1 MAGGAARLVKYART
15 HGVAY
20 TACRAAEKLG
30 ERLLGTYDRMY
41 RRDRASE
48 AELARQRALQPD
60 AGLISVVVPVYNT
73 NPDFLKALAQSLTAQ
88 TYARWEACLYDDVSP
103 RADTRDALQEIAA
116 MDPRFRVMFGREN
129 LGLAGNTNRA
139 AKQTH
144 GEWIVLL
151 DHDDLLEPDALYRV
165 AETAA
170 KEQPEMIYS
179 DEDKVTERGNLHTDL
194 HCKPD
199 FCPDNL
205 RSANYICHLMAIR
218 RTLLDTVGGLRP
230 AFDGSQDHDLALRL
244 SERTSR
250 ISHIPAMLYSWR
262 TVGSSVS
269 HQNLARCLDASCRA
283 VMEHMARIGY
293 PGAAEA
299 EAGVLRLRYE
309 VPETMTAAVLI
320 LAEDEADGACCLAA
334 FERDAWPC
342 AVCRVIATGANRY
355 AAMNRAT
362 AEATEDVLVF
372 VDASVLPEG
381 ADFLRELLMY
391 AQRDD
396 VGAVT
401 PVLLDRRR
409 RIAHGGF
416 AVGMAGVAR
425 CRGQG
430 LTVASGGRY
439 RMMRLSH
446 NVAAVSAACAAIRR
460 DHFLPFDE
468 KYRGGLGAV
477 DWSLRLLAA
486 GRRNVYTPHA
496 VGQCGHTKL
505 LLLRGADDAEDVAR
519 FERAH
524 GQAVYDPCYSARF
537 SRQRGDFRIE

>member
-15 HGVAY
+15 HGAAY
-20 TACRAAEKLG
+20 TVRRAAEKLG
-30 ERLLGTYDRMY
+30 ERLLGVYDRMY

-48 AELARQRALQPD
+48 VELARQRASQPD

-103 RADTRDALQEIAA
+103 QAATRDALREIAA
-116 MDPRFRVMFGREN
+116 LDPRFRVVFGKEN

-139 AKQTH
+139 IAET
-144 GEWIVLL
+144 GGTWVVLL

-179 DEDKVTERGNLHTDL
+179 DEDKVTERGDRHTDL

-218 RTLLDTVGGLRP
+218 RTLLDDVGGLRP

-250 ISHIPAMLYSWR
+250 IAHIPAMLYSWR
-262 TVGSSVS
+262 TVGNSVS

-283 VMEHMARIGY
+283 VAEHMARLGY
-293 PGAAEA
+293 PGTAEA

-320 LAEDEADGACCLAA
+320 MAENEADGARCLAA
-334 FERDAWPC
+334 FGRDAWPR
-342 AVCRVIATGANRY
+342 AVCRVIPARENRY
-355 AAMNRAT
+355 AAMNRAA

-372 VDASVLPEG
+372 ADASVLPEG
-381 ADFLRELLMY
+381 RNFLRELLMY

-401 PVLLDRRR
+401 PVLLDGRR
-409 RIAHGGF
+409 RIVHGGF

-430 LTVASGGRY
+430 LTVAAGGRY

-446 NVAAVSAACAAIRR
+446 NVAAVSAVCAAIRR
-460 DHFLPFDE
+460 DHFLPFDDQ
-468 KYRGGLGAV
+468 YRGGLGAV
-477 DWSLRLLAA
+477 DWSLRLLEA

-496 VGQCGHTKL
+496 AGRCARTPM
-505 LLLRGADDAEDVAR
+505 LLLRGAGDAEDVAL

-524 GQAVYDPCYSARF
+524 GAAVHDPCYSVRF
-537 SRQRGDFRIE
+537 SRRRGDFRIE